1 MPADARREPP
11 SHNAGHGEGR
21 PPDGPPEEGSWA
33 FARGL
38 KSMFGWSPSQA
49 APALPPLTASGL
61 RAQQESS
68 QHDGGVHRPAASPSG
83 QTTANVDIIVQFLL
97 SITAVEIT
105 YWFEIAVTIEL
116 NATFSV

>member
-11 SHNAGHGEGR
+11 SDAGHGQGR

-38 KSMFGWSPSQA
+38 KSMFGWPQQNA

-61 RAQQESS
+61 RAQNEDDL
-68 QHDGGVHRPAASPSG
+68 HAGGVHRLAAPSTQTATVQSRG
-83 QTTANVDIIVQFLL
+83 QTRQYQFCLEV
-97 SITAVEIT
+97 SE
-105 YWFEIAVTIEL
+105 
-116 NATFSV
+116 

>member
-1 MPADARREPP
+1 MWLD
-11 SHNAGHGEGR
+11 AGHGQGR

-61 RAQQESS
+61 RAQNEDG
-68 QHDGGVHRPAASPSG
+68 HHAGGVHRPAAPSTG
-83 QTTANVDIIVQFLL
+83 AKRSNGP
-97 SITAVEIT
+97 
-105 YWFEIAVTIEL
+105 EL
-116 NATFSV
+116 

>member
-11 SHNAGHGEGR
+11 SHDAGHGEGR

-61 RAQQESS
+61 RAAKEGS
-68 QHDGGVHRPAASPSG
+68 HHAGGVHRPAVPPPG
-83 QTTANVDIIVQFLL
+83 PEEANDPL
-97 SITAVEIT
+97 S
-105 YWFEIAVTIEL
+105 VTHRK
-116 NATFSV
+116 

>member
-11 SHNAGHGEGR
+11 PQDAGHGRGR

-38 KSMFGWSPSQA
+38 KSMFGWPQQNA

-61 RAQQESS
+61 RAQNEDGL
-68 QHDGGVHRPAASPSG
+68 HAGGVHRLAAPSTQGIQPNAARQRSARPATPTRPRRSSEMPYAAGPRRW
-83 QTTANVDIIVQFLL
+83 TDA
-97 SITAVEIT
+97 
-105 YWFEIAVTIEL
+105 
-116 NATFSV
+116 

>member
-11 SHNAGHGEGR
+11 PDAGHGYGR

-38 KSMFGWSPSQA
+38 KSMFGWPQQDA

-61 RAQQESS
+61 RAQNEDG
-68 QHDGGVHRPAASPSG
+68 HHAGGVHRLAAPSTQGIQPNGQTWHASPRCW
-83 QTTANVDIIVQFLL
+83 A
-97 SITAVEIT
+97 A
-105 YWFEIAVTIEL
+105 A
-116 NATFSV
+116 